1 MKSPSIEIFCFLLL
15 IHKVLFSGNLGIQH
29 LRLQD
34 ADLQQARVP
43 GLGRGPRVVHRSDVA
58 GSNPAHGRRADR
70 KSKVE
75 PIYWGNYNF
84 KWSLN
89 KSLEDYL
96 SIKEEN

>member
-1 MKSPSIEIFCFLLL
+1 MLFIPFL
-15 IHKVLFSGNLGIQH
+15 GNLGIQH

-43 GLGRGPRVVHRSDVA
+43 RLGRGPRVVHRSDVA

-75 PIYWGNYNF
+75 PIYWGNYDF
-84 KWSLN
+84 KWSHS
-89 KSLEDYL
+89 KSQGDYL
-96 SIKEEN
+96 SIEAEKKTSKNSIRS